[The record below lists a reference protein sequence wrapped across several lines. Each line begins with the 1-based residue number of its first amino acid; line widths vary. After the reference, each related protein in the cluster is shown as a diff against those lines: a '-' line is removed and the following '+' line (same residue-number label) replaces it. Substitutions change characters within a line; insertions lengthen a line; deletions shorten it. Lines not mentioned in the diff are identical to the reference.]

1 MYNTAEISS
10 NGNGTHPRRGPATDA
25 LKGALAPRH
34 RGHGPPQEAEPGL
47 WLPRAG
53 PSEAEDAPTV
63 TAVTAAARYTTNA
76 HAASNA
82 HRVLQRWDEAVSYTH
97 LTLPTKA

>member
-34 RGHGPPQEAEPGL
+34 RGHGPPEEAQFGL
-47 WLPRAG
+47 WLPSTST
-53 PSEAEDAPTV
+53 PETEDAA
-63 TAVTAAARYTTNA
+63 AVAAITAASNGADTD
-76 HAASNA
+76 AASNA
-82 HRVLQRWDEAVSYTH
+82 H
-97 LTLPTKA
+97 